1 MELLGED
8 AVTFVFMTPILWAFQ
23 WIRCSKLSF
32 SEGSTIRIFRQPN
45 WSVGVGAQVSPED
58 ISLVE
63 LGQTAAALTS
73 SGGGGKSS
81 SSISR
86 EAARRD
92 SEEEKPSAKVRPT
105 TKESTGAKAKI
116 NVRPTTVKGKKRRKV
131 KKVAE
136 VKTNKAETRG
146 AAAKT
151 APQQIGNPSTSI
163 SNIEHILASKRLKP
177 IGQKRSHSKTRVKS
191 RKGHRAADGY
201 ADGPDSLDSGLSLCP
216 PQPPVPTSPPQNLF
230 LLPNFVP
237 DPAPRLLQCPVQK
250 TYLSVPSLPRHP
262 LYISS
267 SSSLPTTLERL
278 NNEATGRQLSSSPT
292 PQFSLSP
299 SYF

>member
-8 AVTFVFMTPILWAFQ
+8 AVTFVFITPILWAFQ

-73 SGGGGKSS
+73 SGGGKSS
-81 SSISR
+81 SSRRATISR

-92 SEEEKPSAKVRPT
+92 SEERKPSTKVRPSA
-105 TKESTGAKAKI
+105 KESTGAKAKV

-136 VKTNKAETRG
+136 VKTNKAETRR

-163 SNIEHILASKRLKP
+163 SNIEPILASKRLKP
-177 IGQKRSHSKTRVKS
+177 IGQKRSHAKTRVKS
-191 RKGHRAADGY
+191 RKGHRTEDGY
-201 ADGPDSLDSGLSLCP
+201 D
-216 PQPPVPTSPPQNLF
+216 TM
-230 LLPNFVP
+230 
-237 DPAPRLLQCPVQK
+237 
-250 TYLSVPSLPRHP
+250 
-262 LYISS
+262 
-267 SSSLPTTLERL
+267 
-278 NNEATGRQLSSSPT
+278 
-292 PQFSLSP
+292 
-299 SYF
+299 

>member
-1 MELLGED
+1 M
-8 AVTFVFMTPILWAFQ
+8 
-23 WIRCSKLSF
+23 
-32 SEGSTIRIFRQPN
+32 
-45 WSVGVGAQVSPED
+45 
-58 ISLVE
+58 
-63 LGQTAAALTS
+63 
-73 SGGGGKSS
+73 
-81 SSISR
+81 
-86 EAARRD
+86 
-92 SEEEKPSAKVRPT
+92 
-105 TKESTGAKAKI
+105 
-116 NVRPTTVKGKKRRKV
+116 
-131 KKVAE
+131 KVAE
-136 VKTNKAETRG
+136 IKSNKAGTGR

-151 APQQIGNPSTSI
+151 APYQIGSSSTGTA
-163 SNIEHILASKRLKP
+163 NFEPILGSKRLKP

-267 SSSLPTTLERL
+267 SSLPTTLERV
-278 NNEATGRQLSSSPT
+278 NNEAASGRQLTSSPT

>member
-1 MELLGED
+1 MH
-8 AVTFVFMTPILWAFQ
+8 
-23 WIRCSKLSF
+23 
-32 SEGSTIRIFRQPN
+32 
-45 WSVGVGAQVSPED
+45 
-58 ISLVE
+58 
-63 LGQTAAALTS
+63 TAAALTS
-73 SGGGGKSS
+73 SGGGGGKSS
-81 SSISR
+81 SSRRATISR

-92 SEEEKPSAKVRPT
+92 SEERKPSTKVRPSA
-105 TKESTGAKAKI
+105 KESTGAKAKV

-201 ADGPDSLDSGLSLCP
+201 ADGLGSLESGLSLCP

-250 TYLSVPSLPRHP
+250 TYLSVPSFPRHP

-267 SSSLPTTLERL
+267 SSRPTTLERL
-278 NNEATGRQLSSSPT
+278 NNEAASGRQLSSSPT

>member
-73 SGGGGKSS
+73 SGGGKSS
-81 SSISR
+81 SSRSR
-86 EAARRD
+86 EVARRD
-92 SEEEKPSAKVRPT
+92 SEEEKPSTKVRPSA
-105 TKESTGAKAKI
+105 KESTGA
-116 NVRPTTVKGKKRRKV
+116 NVRPTTAKGKKRRKV

-163 SNIEHILASKRLKP
+163 SNIEHILGSKRLKP
-177 IGQKRSHSKTRVKS
+177 IGQKRSHAKTRVNS
-191 RKGHRAADGY
+191 RKGHRTEDGY
-201 ADGPDSLDSGLSLCP
+201 ADGPDSLDSRLSLCP
-216 PQPPVPTSPPQNLF
+216 PPPPVPTSPPQNLF
-230 LLPNFVP
+230 LPPILSQILPPGCCNVLC
-237 DPAPRLLQCPVQK
+237 RK
-250 TYLSVPSLPRHP
+250 
-262 LYISS
+262 
-267 SSSLPTTLERL
+267 PTC
-278 NNEATGRQLSSSPT
+278 
-292 PQFSLSP
+292 LSP
-299 SYF
+299 LSHDILFTSAAAQACQRPLKG